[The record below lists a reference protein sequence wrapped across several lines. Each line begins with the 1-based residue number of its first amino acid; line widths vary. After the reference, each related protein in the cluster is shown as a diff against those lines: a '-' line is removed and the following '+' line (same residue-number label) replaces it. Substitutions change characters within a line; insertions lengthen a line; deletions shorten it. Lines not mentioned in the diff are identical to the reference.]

1 MKKYKP
7 YFKESDIKISK
18 NTQEVIGKHIKDKKY
33 VDKSNT
39 LKVSFDNILSL
50 LNRLNDELKSCED
63 KEERLKIK
71 KAIDELNGG
80 GGNKRY
86 MERYK
91 PFFEDNKIIK
101 NKQDIV
107 DFVKDQLNIELVND
121 PNDRLNQKRNIL
133 YTYIPEPS
141 RNTYKVLS
149 LLKQKGLRVEEHL
162 DDYYWIWVK

>member
-1 MKKYKP
+1 M
-7 YFKESDIKISK
+7 
-18 NTQEVIGKHIKDKKY
+18 
-33 VDKSNT
+33 
-39 LKVSFDNILSL
+39 DN
-50 LNRLNDELKSCED
+50 
-63 KEERLKIK
+63 
-71 KAIDELNGG
+71 
-80 GGNKRY
+80 
-86 MERYK
+86 RYK

-162 DDYYWIWVK
+162 NDYYWIWVK